1 MTNKKRLLSFFRIM
15 FKCNVYVP
23 SNDYFHW
30 WVNLMI
36 IFFLILLSW
45 LSNTFVYNMSEYW
58 LERLS
63 QFPRVRVEIFI
74 DSFML
79 TLSHQQ
85 CMTLMYWEQFKISRT
100 ISGQS
105 LETGTSKRLPAYK
118 MTEMMNRLWKQM
130 RMNGLSIPTNW
141 STDRLMVLILD
152 RLILCSASG
161 PEQYL
166 ICEFEIHKNTITDK
180 RAGLKQEKGRSWS
193 CPSLLKCVLR
203 VVLESI

>member
-1 MTNKKRLLSFFRIM
+1 MSKSDDN
-15 FKCNVYVP
+15 
-23 SNDYFHW
+23 
-30 WVNLMI
+30 
-36 IFFLILLSW
+36 FFLILLSW